1 MAFGVWVINVVVL
14 TQGTSL
20 PLVCTAGDMGSYKCA
35 LVTGVAR
42 VRYKFQSYGS
52 LRLISSIA
60 ACFMDTYSAHMCG

>member
-20 PLVCTAGDMGSYKCA
+20 RLVCTAGDMGSYKCA
-35 LVTGVAR
+35 LATGVVR
-42 VRYKFQSYGS
+42 VRYKFQSFGS

-60 ACFMDTYSAHMCG
+60 ACFVDTYAAHMCS